1 MTNDYSRPN
10 RSMPT
15 SVIIPVLLYPDVRQA
30 VEWLCATFGF
40 VERLRI
46 GEHRSQLEFN
56 GGAIVVT
63 GGHRDAGGDA
73 GAEAPITHSL
83 MVRVIDID
91 RHYQR
96 VVESGAR
103 VFGPPTDFPY
113 GERQYTAEDPGR
125 HRWTF
130 SQTLWDVDPREWGG
144 VLL

>member
-1 MTNDYSRPN
+1 MTSHYSRPN
-10 RSMPT
+10 RSMPS
-15 SVIIPVLLYPDVRQA
+15 SVIVPVLLYPDVRQA
-30 VEWLCATFGF
+30 VQWLCATFGF

-63 GGHRDAGGDA
+63 GGHGDIGGDA
-73 GAEAPITHSL
+73 GEAPVTHSL

-91 RHYQR
+91 RHYQC
-96 VVESGAR
+96 VVAAGAR

-130 SQTLWDVDPREWGG
+130 SQTLWDVDPREWGA